1 MSENRRNNAR
11 KGVSDEELMEAL
23 PRESG
28 ANYARVGAFVL
39 FGLLS
44 FVIVLFWMT
53 DPATFR
59 GRYKVV
65 TTVSNAGGVRSGDPV
80 QMYGLNLGRVR
91 DLEITEPGTVHIT
104 LEIEGRWEI
113 PADSRTTFGASGI
126 FGGRTLEIE
135 PGESSEMLQP
145 WDTIPGESA
154 TGEGLLGSVDEL
166 SGQAG
171 TVMERLTALLDE
183 GTVGSVQG
191 SAREMETLLTEL
203 SAIADEQRG
212 GLLELTQSLRRSAAG
227 LEDAAA
233 AGPEVASAIARAD
246 SAMAALESTGRTLD
260 QAALSLR
267 DVLGRIERGEG
278 TLGRLSTDEALYV
291 NMNAAAESLN
301 ALLIDLQQNPRKYI
315 SISIF

>member
-1 MSENRRNNAR
+1 MNEDRRKSAR
-11 KGVSDEELMEAL
+11 RDVSDEELQRAL

-28 ANYARVGAFVL
+28 ANYARVGAFVF
-39 FGLLS
+39 FGLIS

-65 TTVSNAGGVRSGDPV
+65 TTVSNAGGVRAGDPV

-91 DLEITEPGTVHIT
+91 DLEITSPGTVHIT
-104 LEIEGRWEI
+104 MEIEGRWEI
-113 PADSRTTFGASGI
+113 PQDSRTAFGASGI

-135 PGESSEMLQP
+135 PGQSSQMLQP
-145 WDTIPGESA
+145 WDTIPGEDA
-154 TGEGLLGSVDEL
+154 GGEGLLGSMDEL

-171 TVMERLTALLDE
+171 TVMNRLTALLDE
-183 GTVGSVQG
+183 ETVESVQG
-191 SAREMETLLTEL
+191 SAREMETLLSEL

-227 LEDAAA
+227 LEDAAE
-233 AGPEVASAIARAD
+233 AGPEIARAIARAD
-246 SAMAALESTGRTLD
+246 SAMAALQTTSRTLD
-260 QAALSLR
+260 AAAVSLR
-267 DVLGRIERGEG
+267 EMMGRIERGEG

-291 NMNAAAESLN
+291 NLNNAALSLN
-301 ALLIDLQQNPRKYI
+301 ALLLDLQENPRKYI

>member
-1 MSENRRNNAR
+1 MNDDRRKRAR
-11 KGVSDEELMEAL
+11 NGVSDEELAQSL

-28 ANYARVGAFVL
+28 ANHARVGAFVL

-44 FVIVLFWMT
+44 FVVVLFWMT

-65 TTVSNAGGVRSGDPV
+65 TTVSDAGGVRAGDPV

-91 DLEITEPGTVHIT
+91 NLDITGPGTVHIT

-113 PADSRTTFGASGI
+113 PADSRTRFGASGI
-126 FGGRTLEIE
+126 FGGRTLLIE
-135 PGESSEMLQP
+135 PGDATRMLQP

-154 TGEGLLGSVDEL
+154 GGEGLLGSMDEL

-171 TVMERLTALLDE
+171 TVMERITALLDE
-183 GTVGSVQG
+183 ETVGSVRG

-212 GLLELTQSLRRSAAG
+212 GLLALTESLRRSAVG

-233 AGPEVASAIARAD
+233 AGPDVASAIARAD
-246 SAMAALESTGRTLD
+246 SAMASLETTSRTLD
-260 QAALSLR
+260 QAAISLR
-267 DVLGRIERGEG
+267 DMLGRIERGEG

-291 NMNAAAESLN
+291 NLNAAAESLN
-301 ALLIDLQQNPRKYI
+301 ALLIDLQENPRKYI

>member
-1 MSENRRNNAR
+1 MNEERGKTSR
-11 KGVSDEELMEAL
+11 KGVSDEELNAAL

-28 ANYARVGAFVL
+28 ANLTRVGAFVF

-65 TTVSNAGGVRSGDPV
+65 TTVGDAGGVRSGDPV

-91 DLEITEPGTVHIT
+91 DLEITSPGTVHIT

-126 FGGRTLEIE
+126 FGGRTLVIE
-135 PGESSEMLQP
+135 PGESSRMLQP

-154 TGEGLLGSVDEL
+154 AGEGLLGTVDEL
-166 SGQAG
+166 SGQAS
-171 TVMERLTALLDE
+171 TVMERLTALLDQE
-183 GTVGSVQG
+183 TVGSVQG
-191 SAREMETLLTEL
+191 SAREMESLLTEL
-203 SAIADEQRG
+203 AAIADEQRG
-212 GLLELTQSLRRSAAG
+212 GLRELTESLRRSAAG

-246 SAMAALESTGRTLD
+246 LAMAALETTSRTLD
-260 QAALSLR
+260 EAAGSLR
-267 DVLGRIERGEG
+267 QMLGRIERGEG
-278 TLGRLSTDEALYV
+278 TLGRLSADEALYV
-291 NMNAAAESLN
+291 NLNAAALSLN
-301 ALLIDLQQNPRKYI
+301 ALLIDLQENPRKYI